1 MSYSLDSRL
10 HSSFTVAILAQGTS
24 WAVAVTQAF
33 LGLGSIPST
42 ERPAVA
48 SNCIHPHII
57 FSYALSEGQSPEA
70 FNSLLWALSSIINQC
85 QLCVTT
91 RACSGNDVHSQVSL
105 ASWEPQCNIAGTTLC
120 IADGHT
126 ASNAPD
132 LFRPPKLSGAGPGQ
146 YWGGGPPGKSLGC
159 CQLFQQRYMRPGPS
173 PLMILTYALIYPPWR
188 V

>member
-1 MSYSLDSRL
+1 MSCVEFAAGHSEMSYSLDSRL
-10 HSSFTVAILAQGTS
+10 HSVFTVAILAQGTS

-42 ERPAVA
+42 EWPAVG
-48 SNCIHPHII
+48 SNCIHSHII

-70 FNSLLWALSSIINQC
+70 FNSLLGALSSIINQC

-105 ASWEPQCNIAGTTLC
+105 APWEPQYNIAGTTLC

-132 LFRPPKLSGAGPGQ
+132 LF
-146 YWGGGPPGKSLGC
+146 
-159 CQLFQQRYMRPGPS
+159 
-173 PLMILTYALIYPPWR
+173 
-188 V
+188 